1 MEPEVIVQDEQD
13 WDDSALI
20 DSWDAA
26 LTEYKK
32 YHSIKSQGKRLE
44 DVLTKDELETLRA
57 DYGDLGEDE
66 ETNSQAEEDID
77 HADQMD
83 AEPPEAAGNAN
94 GQALL
99 DVTQAEEITA
109 PNAQEPLSKTIETKL
124 TTEGDEAHAA
134 FMPEAI
140 LGTVQDENVK
150 NLMMAWYYAGYY
162 TGIQTGQ
169 QPPSAPD
176 SNM

>member
-1 MEPEVIVQDEQD
+1 MSMDDQHD

-20 DSWDAA
+20 DSWDSA
-26 LTEYKK
+26 LAEYKK
-32 YHSIKSQGKRLE
+32 YHSIQAQGKRLE
-44 DVLTKDELETLRA
+44 DVLTKEELDTLRA
-57 DYGDLGEDE
+57 DYGDLVEDV
-66 ETNSQAEEDID
+66 ETNSKAEIDID
-77 HADQMD
+77 HAAQVD
-83 AEPPEAAGNAN
+83 AEHPEAAGNAN

-109 PNAQEPLSKTIETKL
+109 PKDQEPASKTRETKL

-134 FMPEAI
+134 SMPQAI
-140 LGTVQDENVK
+140 LGTVQDDNLK

-169 QPPSAPD
+169 QSRSGLGTD
-176 SNM
+176 E